1 MGCNDPSGGLGQE
14 DGAGLLIHHPP
25 SFNPRAAWASI
36 EKRRV
41 GRWVICPSAKN
52 TAPANRHFPASSL
65 KPIHLMITS
74 YKILTSWILND
85 DNYEDDKDEDQ
96 EVLKDDCDDD
106 YDDSD
111 DPELQVG
118 HTSEPPVLLM
128 FK

>member
-1 MGCNDPSGGLGQE
+1 MG
-14 DGAGLLIHHPP
+14 
-25 SFNPRAAWASI
+25 W
-36 EKRRV
+36 
-41 GRWVICPSAKN
+41 WVICPSAKN

-65 KPIHLMITS
+65 KTIHLLIKS

-118 HTSEPPVLLM
+118 HTSESSVLLM
-128 FK
+128 FW